1 MQSPRLP
8 CKQFACTPL
17 LQLLGVSAS
26 KADIAAMLAKAGAD
40 EASEL
45 DPEAFNRVM
54 TEVLTSSGGS
64 GAGAAAA
71 VRCACR

>member
-1 MQSPRLP
+1 M
-8 CKQFACTPL
+8 
-17 LQLLGVSAS
+17 LGVSAS

-54 TEVLTSSGGS
+54 MEVLTSSGGS
-64 GAGAAAA
+64 GGGAAAA